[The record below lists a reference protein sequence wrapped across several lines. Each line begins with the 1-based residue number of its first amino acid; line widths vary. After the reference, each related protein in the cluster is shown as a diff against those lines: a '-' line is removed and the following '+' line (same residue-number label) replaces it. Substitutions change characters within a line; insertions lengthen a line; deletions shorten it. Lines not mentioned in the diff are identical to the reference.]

1 MTVAFNA
8 EQVGFT
14 SPVAPHFGG
23 RALTLFLLPPKTD
36 LLHDRLLYQ
45 TPLEIRGLN
54 AEEDIMKR
62 IALAAILTA
71 ALAGPALAGGCPV
84 LMKEVDAALAKGTSL
99 SAAQMTEVTALR
111 AKGEAEHNKGGSHAA
126 AVATLKKAKEI
137 LGIM

>member
-1 MTVAFNA
+1 
-8 EQVGFT
+8 
-14 SPVAPHFGG
+14 
-23 RALTLFLLPPKTD
+23 
-36 LLHDRLLYQ
+36 
-45 TPLEIRGLN
+45 
-54 AEEDIMKR
+54 MKR